1 MTEREILM
9 NAIEVIGEYSHIEGG
24 EVVQTYSDLVQ
35 SIKKFIKEV
44 GYDEAEIS

>member
-9 NAIEVIGEYSHIEGG
+9 NAIEVIGEYSHIEGV

-35 SIKKFIKEV
+35 SIKNFMKEV
-44 GYDEAEIS
+44 GYDE

>member
-9 NAIEVIGEYSHIEGG
+9 SAMEIIGVYSHIEDG
-24 EVVQTYSDLVQ
+24 EVVQTYLDLVQ
-35 SIKKFIKEV
+35 SIKKFMKEV

>member
-9 NAIEVIGEYSHIEGG
+9 NAIEVIGEYSHIEAE

-35 SIKKFIKEV
+35 SIKKFMKEV